1 MQQFGG
7 NLGLAAA
14 AYNAGPKRILDLGTG
29 PGTLLLAAL
38 DVWPE
43 ASGIGIDVSRR
54 ALSYASANARRLGFE
69 PRVKFKTGNWAK
81 GVKEKF
87 DLVLCNPPYVPD
99 GAELGSGVREYEPD
113 EALFAGSE
121 GLDAYLELA
130 PQLPKL
136 LNSGGLAAVEIG
148 HDQAGPVTSLLAR
161 DGPQAKV
168 AKDLAGRDRVLLLT
182 WM

>member
-1 MQQFGG
+1 M
-7 NLGLAAA
+7 
-14 AYNAGPKRILDLGTG
+14 
-29 PGTLLLAAL
+29 
-38 DVWPE
+38 
-43 ASGIGIDVSRR
+43 SRR